1 MDNSRNAKKRTETG
15 LRFRSLLLTVSGDY
29 ELKQVPPWIAEMAGP
44 WRKASEESAIY
55 AAKNW
60 TMSFRRRSSII
71 RRTPPS

>member
-55 AAKNW
+55 KSKN
-60 TMSFRRRSSII
+60 
-71 RRTPPS
+71 